1 MEIGKHRLLNEK
13 PAGIIL
19 RVVNQY
25 YLIFQDNTEKVN
37 IIKGFGVISVTP
49 IFLCLG
55 LVLILRHTASDF

>member
-55 LVLILRHTASDF
+55 LVLILRHTLSDF

>member
-1 MEIGKHRLLNEK
+1 MNEK